1 MDQNAIQIQALVT
14 FMMPFFIQLA
24 KRSQATALAWI
35 DQAKPRVCVATS
47 AATALATSLGIQI
60 AHTPHSLTVTWP
72 DATTAIH
79 GFLTFLVSAVL
90 QFAGQHALYEGLWRL
105 VVPSAGARRQA
116 TGVDVSSRG

>member
-24 KRSQATALAWI
+24 KRSKAKALAWI
-35 DQAKPRVCVATS
+35 DQAKPKVCVATS
-47 AATALATSLGIQI
+47 AATALATSMGIQF

-79 GFLTFLVSAVL
+79 GFLTLLVSAVL
-90 QFAGQHALYEGLWRL
+90 QFAGQHALYEGLWRQ
-105 VVPSAGARRQA
+105 VVPAK
-116 TGVDVSSRG
+116 SSQTSVASSQ